1 MSSAGLLL
9 LLAGVGSGRY
19 FGKECL
25 VKRYF
30 SGRGE
35 GSFLKPDPN
44 MRKKLGSLSSLK
56 QGEHSRDAH
65 AQPGNNRIEF
75 CHLTHNLCTRA
86 TT

>member
-19 FGKECL
+19 SGKECL

-35 GSFLKPDPN
+35 GSLLKPDPN

-56 QGEHSRDAH
+56 ER
-65 AQPGNNRIEF
+65 
-75 CHLTHNLCTRA
+75 
-86 TT
+86 

>member
-19 FGKECL
+19 SGKECR

-56 QGEHSRDAH
+56 QGWEK
-65 AQPGNNRIEF
+65 PF
-75 CHLTHNLCTRA
+75 M
-86 TT
+86 